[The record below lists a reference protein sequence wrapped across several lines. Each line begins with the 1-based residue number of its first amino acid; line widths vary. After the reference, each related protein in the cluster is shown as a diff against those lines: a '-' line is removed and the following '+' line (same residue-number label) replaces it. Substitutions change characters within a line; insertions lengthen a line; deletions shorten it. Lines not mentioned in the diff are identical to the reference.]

1 MRRWNRT
8 LVWFFIRFIGVTG
21 NTARNHIRDFTNNIV
36 STPNNKS
43 FNEDV
48 MDVVEDLADSLQDS
62 QINSTSDLMT
72 CLTEENDLV
81 TEFGDTFDSY
91 MRDAK
96 NGKSVDKFIR
106 SVKDSVRYF
115 QELEAN
121 SGLAGNLRFA
131 DVSNDQLQ
139 ELQNY
144 MRNFNQV
151 SKSLFKVYGN
161 EIR

>member
-1 MRRWNRT
+1 M
-8 LVWFFIRFIGVTG
+8 
-21 NTARNHIRDFTNNIV
+21 

-81 TEFGDTFDSY
+81 TGGDTFDSY

-96 NGKSVDKFIR
+96 NGKSGI
-106 SVKDSVRYF
+106 
-115 QELEAN
+115 
-121 SGLAGNLRFA
+121 NLFGALRT
-131 DVSNDQLQ
+131 Q
-139 ELQNY
+139 
-144 MRNFNQV
+144 
-151 SKSLFKVYGN
+151 
-161 EIR
+161 